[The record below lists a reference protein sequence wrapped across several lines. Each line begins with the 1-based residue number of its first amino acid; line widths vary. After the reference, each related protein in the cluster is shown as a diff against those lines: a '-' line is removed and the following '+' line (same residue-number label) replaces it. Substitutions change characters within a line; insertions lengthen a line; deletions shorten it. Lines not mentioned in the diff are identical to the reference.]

1 MDQGILSASPALQP
15 DVMNDPTYQT
25 NAKGKGRGTEEPDT
39 CRICRGEGS
48 NEEPLFFPCK
58 CSGSIKFVHQGC
70 LMEWLSHSQKKH
82 CELCKTPFRFTKL
95 YHPQMPSTVPLPIFI
110 RQAAIH
116 SFKSFLIWARWHLV
130 VFVWLIWV
138 PWSMRTVWRGL
149 FWIGDGGW
157 IDWQQM
163 ERQALS
169 ATNVRSE
176 ELAIR
181 GTTPIAKGLL
191 LPNVTTAS
199 EDVLRLSSMVS
210 PFWSPISQT
219 LNFSTVEPTLFRL
232 AKRLFKGAFYYSSIR
247 SADLDGSNPSNIT
260 TTFGGPSHRS
270 PSWLSEVKVLR
281 SLTRWTTFN
290 NMIIDVLEGQ
300 LITLFVVVAFILV
313 FLIREWVVQQQPAI
327 NMGAAFNAAAAVE
340 PPQEANPDPA
350 QIAEQR
356 DERPAYENG
365 PDLQEVLLPR
375 NRPGVLNEEQRDI
388 RARMDAR
395 IIAAHRA
402 RRPGPPEPIIDT
414 PANPVDHRRQ
424 WVSIEEQSAQSLN
437 SDASSI
443 ENSHQDRTTI
453 KTGLPDTTHRPSMP
467 TRDVL
472 ATATEI
478 RRTLEEHPRT
488 VPHDWPGVDVFM
500 DLWRRAD
507 HNPADVLRIIDEEG
521 RGEELGWVV
530 SVMDRLTKVPI
541 GPTSGPELHH
551 SGSVDTEPTGEQSS
565 NASNESWQVVEEPTT
580 TLYRQTYFAEDE
592 NIADDG
598 SDTANHE
605 KRSSDSNTGLCNEDA
620 STSGSRPLR
629 EGLALNKGKA
639 KLVPSKAALE
649 IAAEMNEIG
658 QNNPTSDAIKSAWDI
673 WAETMEAKNG
683 KARFVPSKAALQ
695 KAAEDAEVDALEA
708 DKIERV
714 DSGTGRPASPRG
726 AHGTSKPERLLTA
739 DSICNPSPASA
750 PPHDATSQTDDLAE
764 TIQPDHHSE
773 AVAADIAGPNS
784 IATQIDPV
792 QPVLANTIVAIHEPR
807 DFRERMMDW
816 LWGGVAQQD
825 VRNEEP
831 GEDDEHLLRDAAAE
845 EPFVPVVQG
854 QLMIEDGNAQE
865 HNGQDAEVVDAA
877 AEAGMEL
884 NDVEAI
890 EDGEDLE
897 GVMELIGMQG
907 PLAGLVQNGMFCAV
921 LISLTVFLG
930 IWIPYIT
937 GKLFL
942 VFLANPIS
950 LLVKLPLR
958 WASTTADLIIDTFVF
973 CAACAFYWIDTAIR
987 LAVSPVGWVIPF
999 IARMNE
1005 SKILSRAAWNYAH
1018 AAGDRLVKMFVAT
1031 GEGFSDSDIPVF
1043 SIIAHESL
1051 NTMEQYFSNAGI
1063 GILNASRTIAE
1074 SCSRESLSTSEAASY
1089 LLRNLVDNCRAV
1101 YTTLVLAA
1109 QKTLAIIPPLLSI
1122 NPLRISLDIRQ
1133 RTRPL
1138 DYSLAQWST
1147 RDRIITIVLGY
1158 FFFFV
1163 AGAVYL
1169 RIRSAIH
1176 TPPESEKRGGQVADI
1191 LYQGGGVLKVIL
1203 IISIEMIVFPLYC
1216 GLLLDGALLPLFEN
1230 ATALTRFQFTI
1241 TSPATS
1247 LFVHW
1252 FVGTC
1257 YMFHFA
1263 LFVAMCRKILRSGVL
1278 RKWIVPAAKIFGR
1291 R

>member
-1 MDQGILSASPALQP
+1 
-15 DVMNDPTYQT
+15 
-25 NAKGKGRGTEEPDT
+25 
-39 CRICRGEGS
+39 
-48 NEEPLFFPCK
+48 
-58 CSGSIKFVHQGC
+58 
-70 LMEWLSHSQKKH
+70 
-82 CELCKTPFRFTKL
+82 
-95 YHPQMPSTVPLPIFI
+95 
-110 RQAAIH
+110 
-116 SFKSFLIWARWHLV
+116 
-130 VFVWLIWV
+130 
-138 PWSMRTVWRGL
+138 MRTVWRGL
-149 FWIGDGGW
+149 FWVGDGGW

-169 ATNVRSE
+169 VTNVHSE
-176 ELAIR
+176 ELARR
-181 GTTPIAKGLL
+181 GTTPVAKGLL
-191 LPNVTTAS
+191 LPNVTAAS
-199 EDVLRLSSMVS
+199 EVVSRLSNML
-210 PFWSPISQT
+210 PPIWSPISQT

-247 SADLDGSNPSNIT
+247 PADLDGTNSSNI

-290 NMIIDVLEGQ
+290 NMIIDILEGQ

-327 NMGAAFNAAAAVE
+327 NMEAAFNAAAAVE
-340 PPQEANPDPA
+340 PPQEGNPAPA

-356 DERPAYENG
+356 DERPAQEIG

-402 RRPGPPEPIIDT
+402 RRPVPPESITDT
-414 PANPVDHRRQ
+414 PANPVDRQRQ
-424 WVSIEEQSAQSLN
+424 WIPTEEPTAQSSN
-437 SDASSI
+437 SNASSLGYT
-443 ENSHQDRTTI
+443 HQEGTTI
-453 KTGLPDTTHRPSMP
+453 KAGQSNTTHRPSMP

-507 HNPADVLRIIDEEG
+507 HNPANVLRIIDEEG

-541 GPTSGPELHH
+541 GATSGPELHH
-551 SGSVDTEPTGEQSS
+551 SGSMDTEPTGEQSS
-565 NASNESWQVVEEPTT
+565 NASNESWQVVEEPST
-580 TLYRQTYFAEDE
+580 TLHSQTHFAADE

-598 SDTANHE
+598 SDTDDRDKGN
-605 KRSSDSNTGLCNEDA
+605 SDSGANLCNEDA
-620 STSGSRPLR
+620 STSGSKPPP
-629 EGLALNKGKA
+629 EDLAFWNKGKA
-639 KLVPSKAALE
+639 KLVPSKAALM
-649 IAAEMNEIG
+649 IAAEMNENG
-658 QNNPTSDAIKSAWDI
+658 QKGPISDVPKSAWDI
-673 WAETMEAKNG
+673 WAETTKDNKG
-683 KARFVPSKAALQ
+683 KARLVPSKAALQ
-695 KAAEDAEVDALEA
+695 KAAEDAEADAIEADALEA
-708 DKIERV
+708 DKIARA
-714 DSGTGRPASPRG
+714 DSGNGRPAAPQE
-726 AHGTSKPERLLTA
+726 AHGTSKNKR
-739 DSICNPSPASA
+739 PSAANSTHTPPPASA
-750 PPHDATSQTDDLAE
+750 PSHDATSQTDGLAE
-764 TIQPDHHSE
+764 MEELDHRAE
-773 AVAADIAGPNS
+773 PDIASLNS
-784 IATQIDPV
+784 ISTQMDPEQPV
-792 QPVLANTIVAIHEPR
+792 QADPIVAVHDPR

-816 LWGGVAQQD
+816 LWGGVAQQE

-845 EPFVPVVQG
+845 EPFVPFFQG
-854 QLMIEDGNAQE
+854 QLMIEDGNARE
-865 HNGQDAEVVDAA
+865 PNGQDAEVVDAA
-877 AEAGMEL
+877 AEAGIEL

-930 IWIPYIT
+930 IWIPYIA

-973 CAACAFYWIDTAIR
+973 CAACAFYWTDTAVR
-987 LAVSPVGWVIPF
+987 LAVSPVGWIIPF

-1031 GEGFSDSDIPVF
+1031 GEGFSDSDVPVF

-1051 NTMEQYFSNAGI
+1051 NTMEQYFSDVGV
-1063 GILNASRTIAE
+1063 GILNVSRTMAE
-1074 SCSRESLSTSEAASY
+1074 SCSRESLSFSEATSY
-1089 LLRNLVDNCRAV
+1089 LLRSLMDNCRAV
-1101 YTTLVLAA
+1101 YDTVVFAI
-1109 QKTLAIIPPLLSI
+1109 QKTLAIVPPLLSI
-1122 NPLRISLDIRQ
+1122 NPLRISLDIPQ

-1138 DYSLAQWST
+1138 DFSLAQWST
-1147 RDRIITIVLGY
+1147 RDRIVTIVLGY
-1158 FFFFV
+1158 LFFFV

-1176 TPPESEKRGGQVADI
+1176 SAPEPEKRGGQVADI
-1191 LYQGGGVLKVIL
+1191 LYQAGGVLKVIL

-1291 R
+1291 S

>member
-1 MDQGILSASPALQP
+1 
-15 DVMNDPTYQT
+15 
-25 NAKGKGRGTEEPDT
+25 
-39 CRICRGEGS
+39 
-48 NEEPLFFPCK
+48 
-58 CSGSIKFVHQGC
+58 
-70 LMEWLSHSQKKH
+70 
-82 CELCKTPFRFTKL
+82 
-95 YHPQMPSTVPLPIFI
+95 
-110 RQAAIH
+110 
-116 SFKSFLIWARWHLV
+116 
-130 VFVWLIWV
+130 
-138 PWSMRTVWRGL
+138 MRTVWRGL
-149 FWIGDGGW
+149 FWVGDGGW

-169 ATNVRSE
+169 ATDVHSE

-181 GTTPIAKGLL
+181 GTTPVARGLL
-191 LPNVTTAS
+191 LPNVTAAS
-199 EDVLRLSSMVS
+199 EVVSRLSNML
-210 PFWSPISQT
+210 PPIWSPISQT

-232 AKRLFKGAFYYSSIR
+232 AKRLFKGAFYYSSAR
-247 SADLDGSNPSNIT
+247 TADLDGTSSSNIT
-260 TTFGGPSHRS
+260 TFGRPSHRS

-281 SLTRWTTFN
+281 SLTRWATFN

-340 PPQEANPDPA
+340 PPQEGNAAPA
-350 QIAEQR
+350 QVVEQQ
-356 DERPAYENG
+356 DERPAHDIE

-402 RRPGPPEPIIDT
+402 RRPIPPEPVVNT
-414 PANPVDHRRQ
+414 PASPVDRQ
-424 WVSIEEQSAQSLN
+424 RQLVSAEEPS
-437 SDASSI
+437 ASSL
-443 ENSHQDRTTI
+443 ESNASSVGSTRQDGTTI
-453 KTGLPDTTHRPSMP
+453 KAGQSIATHRPSMP

-507 HNPADVLRIIDEEG
+507 HNPAEVLRIIDEEG

-541 GPTSGPELHH
+541 GATSGSELHH
-551 SGSVDTEPTGEQSS
+551 SGSVDTEPTGEQGS
-565 NASNESWQVVEEPTT
+565 NASNESWQVVEGSPTT
-580 TLYRQTYFAEDE
+580 LPSQTHFAPDE
-592 NIADDG
+592 NVADDG
-598 SDTANHE
+598 SGSDCD
-605 KRSSDSNTGLCNEDA
+605 KGRSDDGTNLCNEDA
-620 STSGSRPLR
+620 STGGSRPSP
-629 EGLALNKGKA
+629 EDLAFWKKNKA
-639 KLVPSKAALE
+639 KIVPSKAASM
-649 IAAEMNEIG
+649 IAAEMNENG
-658 QNNPTSDAIKSAWDI
+658 QNSPSSEVIKSAWDM
-673 WAETMEAKNG
+673 WAETAELKNG
-683 KARFVPSKAALQ
+683 KARFVPSRAALQ
-695 KAAEDAEVDALEA
+695 KAAEDAEADALEA
-708 DKIERV
+708 DKIVRV
-714 DSGTGRPASPRG
+714 VSGTDRTARSQGAPGMSKEATPAS
-726 AHGTSKPERLLTA
+726 A
-739 DSICNPSPASA
+739 DSIYTPSPTSTQSR
-750 PPHDATSQTDDLAE
+750 DATSQTDDPPE
-764 TIQPDHHSE
+764 TIQPDHQTE
-773 AVAADIAGPNS
+773 PVAADIGSMNS
-784 IATQIDPV
+784 TGTQIDPE
-792 QPVLANTIVAIHEPR
+792 QPVLADTIIAVHEPR
-807 DFRERMMDW
+807 NLRERMMDW
-816 LWGGVAQQD
+816 LWGGLAQQE
-825 VRNEEP
+825 VRNEAR
-831 GEDDEHLLRDAAAE
+831 GEDDEHLLRDAAVE
-845 EPFVPVVQG
+845 EPFVPVVRG
-854 QLMIEDGNAQE
+854 QLLIEDGNAQE
-865 HNGQDAEVVDAA
+865 NNGQDAEVVDAA
-877 AEAGMEL
+877 AEAGIGL

-907 PLAGLVQNGMFCAV
+907 PLAGLIQNGMFCAV

-930 IWIPYIT
+930 IWIPYIV

-942 VFLANPIS
+942 VFLANPIT

-973 CAACAFYWIDTAIR
+973 CAACAFCWTDTVVR
-987 LAVSPVGWVIPF
+987 LAVSPVGWIIPF
-999 IARMNE
+999 IARINE

-1018 AAGDRLVKMFVAT
+1018 AAGDRLIKMFVAT

-1051 NTMEQYFSNAGI
+1051 NTMEQYFSDVGI
-1063 GILNASRTIAE
+1063 GILNASRTMAE
-1074 SCSRESLSTSEAASY
+1074 SCSLESLSFREAASY
-1089 LLRNLVDNCRAV
+1089 LLRSLVNDCKAM
-1101 YTTLVLAA
+1101 YATLGFAM
-1109 QKTLAIIPPLLSI
+1109 QKTLAIVPSLLSI
-1122 NPLRISLDIRQ
+1122 NPLRISLDIPQ
-1133 RTRPL
+1133 RVRPL
-1138 DYSLAQWST
+1138 DFSLAQWST

-1158 FFFFV
+1158 LFFFV

-1176 TPPESEKRGGQVADI
+1176 SAPEPEKRGGQVADI
-1191 LYQGGGVLKVIL
+1191 LYQAGGVLKVIL

-1278 RKWIVPAAKIFGR
+1278 REWITSAPKIFR
-1291 R
+1291 RSSSGL